1 MSGGVW
7 AVDKFYSAKTGKW
20 SVRDTSVASFV
31 NRVLANM
38 AEQVKIPSNIP
49 SGDYLMRGE
58 IIALHS
64 AGSYPGAQ
72 LYMGCVQIRV
82 TGGSGSV
89 PASTVRFPGA
99 YKSTD
104 PGITVNI
111 YSGIQTYTIPGR
123 KYSLQLVLKVMKMV
137 LTVLL

>member
-1 MSGGVW
+1 
-7 AVDKFYSAKTGKW
+7 
-20 SVRDTSVASFV
+20 
-31 NRVLANM
+31 
-38 AEQVKIPSNIP
+38 
-49 SGDYLMRGE
+49 MRGE

-64 AGSYPGAQ
+64 STTYPGAQ

-89 PASTVRFPGA
+89 PSSTVRFPGA

-111 YSGIQTYTIPGR
+111 YSGLKTYTIPGR
-123 KYSLQLVLKVMKMV
+123 KYSLRLVLQVVKMM
-137 LTVLL
+137 LTVFL